1 MIDGKVKYEQLKER
15 IKEHEGFVPRIYK
28 DSLGFATIGYGH
40 LVKEGE
46 QWEEGKEYTKEQLEY
61 VFDTDF
67 EEAKKNAFSL
77 IGDIEL
83 VDDAKCVIIEMVF
96 QLGIAGVGK
105 FKAMWKALKENDYNT
120 ASLEMLDSRW
130 AKQTP
135 KRAEKLSAIMNSC
148 KS

>member
-135 KRAEKLSAIMNSC
+135 KRAESLSAIMRSC

>member
-1 MIDGKVKYEQLKER
+1 MYEQLKER

-67 EEAKKNAFSL
+67 EEAKKTTMSAISSDIVNLFSSGISDSISFLAFSGSFL
-77 IGDIEL
+77 LDNHFSYNG
-83 VDDAKCVIIEMVF
+83 VMTSA
-96 QLGIAGVGK
+96 GITQ
-105 FKAMWKALKENDYNT
+105 FTL
-120 ASLEMLDSRW
+120 
-130 AKQTP
+130 TP
-135 KRAEKLSAIMNSC
+135 
-148 KS
+148 

>member
-1 MIDGKVKYEQLKER
+1 MYEQLKEQ

-67 EEAKKNAFSL
+67 EEAKK
-77 IGDIEL
+77 
-83 VDDAKCVIIEMVF
+83 
-96 QLGIAGVGK
+96 
-105 FKAMWKALKENDYNT
+105 
-120 ASLEMLDSRW
+120 MLF
-130 AKQTP
+130 
-135 KRAEKLSAIMNSC
+135 L
-148 KS
+148 